1 MSVFDLARHSTGS
14 IDPLVC
20 TYTYISLTMHM
31 NMQEYLKQRTLALTT
46 CSSTTQ
52 CMILRGEPERDVRY
66 THTSQELIQQA
77 EANTHMVFTDAAH
90 HALCRTNGCIQG
102 QLKAVSLQQI
112 THI

>member
-1 MSVFDLARHSTGS
+1 M
-14 IDPLVC
+14 
-20 TYTYISLTMHM
+20 YIHVHIAHNAHEHAGVLEAENSRFLLHVVV
-31 NMQEYLKQRTLALTT
+31 L
-46 CSSTTQ
+46 TQ